1 MFLKTLF
8 SVLSATTLLLAL
20 TATPIITQQ
29 ITGFDLGNQA
39 QAKGGN
45 DGNGGGNGGGNSGGH
60 GNSASAGHGNG
71 HGFGHD
77 DNSPGRSATAG
88 NHGLGNGKG
97 LGNNQKS
104 VAASLGRLNAAHA
117 SATARAHASPNSA
130 VGLIA
135 QYEAA
140 VYAAREASTEEEQA
154 ELEQAAMGFLGQA
167 ANKEINEAVVSA
179 VNDLLGI
186 AAEAEP
192 ESDSGPQAENQDSA
206 TADSATEA

>member
-1 MFLKTLF
+1 MNVIITGAIAMFPKTLF

-45 DGNGGGNGGGNSGGH
+45 GGGNGGGNSGGH

-77 DNSPGRSATAG
+77 DNSPERSATAG
-88 NHGLGNGKG
+88 SHGLGNGKG

-104 VAASLGRLNAAHA
+104 VAATLGRLNAAHA
-117 SATARAHASPNSA
+117 SATARAHASPHSA

-140 VYAAREASTEEEQA
+140 VHAAREASTAEEQA
-154 ELEQAAMGFLGQA
+154 ELEQTAMDFLGQA

-186 AAEAEP
+186 APEAEP
-192 ESDSGPQAENQDSA
+192 ESDTGP
-206 TADSATEA
+206 EA